1 MIVVE
6 GPDETFARA
15 VAEVGSSGWHVVGGF
30 GAGDSGSGGRARAV
44 VRTGSVASAE
54 DAAVALL
61 AALGGSGLVVH
72 ARAAREVVD
81 RLLGDLRHVGSV
93 QHRVGTDTPAPSAL
107 DADALAILARLAG
120 GQTLGEAASELGLS
134 RRTADRR
141 LAEARR
147 ALGAERT
154 VEAVSKARRLG
165 WLG

>member
-1 MIVVE
+1 VIVVE

-15 VAEVGSSGWHVVGGF
+15 VAEVGSSGWRVVGGF
-30 GAGDSGSGGRARAV
+30 AGDPGSGGRAPSV

-54 DAAVALL
+54 DAAAALL

-72 ARAAREVVD
+72 ARATREVID
-81 RLLGDLRHVGSV
+81 RLLGDLRHVGPV
-93 QHRVGTDTPAPSAL
+93 QHRVGNDVPTPPAL
-107 DADALAILARLAG
+107 DADALAILGRLAR
-120 GQTLGEAASELGLS
+120 GQTLGEAASDLGLS

-141 LAEARR
+141 LAGARR